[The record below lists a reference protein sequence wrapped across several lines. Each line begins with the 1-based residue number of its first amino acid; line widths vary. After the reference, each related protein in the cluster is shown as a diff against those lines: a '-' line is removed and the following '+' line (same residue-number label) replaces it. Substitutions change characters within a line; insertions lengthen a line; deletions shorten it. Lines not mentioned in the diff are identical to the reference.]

1 MDETFPPMVA
11 GSEIAK
17 VSMDMAQQGK
27 FKEAACG
34 SPEAGQQMFNALL
47 FVAHLP
53 KESNWR
59 YAGNGVKFGTADKA
73 IFWYKP
79 TDSKN
84 YRVIYGDLSV
94 KEVAP
99 EDLPK

>member
-1 MDETFPPMVA
+1 MA

-17 VSMDMAQQGK
+17 VVMDMAKQGK
-27 FKEAACG
+27 LKGEVWEKAD
-34 SPEAGQQMFNALL
+34 PTQMFNSLL
-47 FVAHLP
+47 FVANLP

-59 YAGNGVKFGTADKA
+59 YAGNGVKLGTADKA

-79 TDSKN
+79 AGSEK

-94 KEVAP
+94 KEINEA
-99 EDLPK
+99 DLPK

>member
-1 MDETFPPMVA
+1 MVA

-17 VSMDMAQQGK
+17 VCMDMYSQGK
-27 FKEAACG
+27 LKG
-34 SPEAGQQMFNALL
+34 SAWEKVDLGQMFNALL

-59 YAGNGVKFGTADKA
+59 YAGNGVKLGTADKA
-73 IFWYKP
+73 IFWYIPKG
-79 TDSKN
+79 SNN

-94 KEVAP
+94 KDVNEA
-99 EDLPK
+99 DLPK